1 MKRDTLT
8 GLIARAALDRG
19 YSFFMGEEHEFSGAA
34 REFPAAWLVPPS
46 VVAVT
51 GREEGEITYRV
62 VLHLAA
68 LGGADDCGASGG
80 SDGTDESGSGVAGIV
95 GESGYEIGGLWA
107 GLERDA
113 RRIVVALASD
123 AEVTAVTGVSCTPA
137 RQSLSVHGEESVALK
152 CDVKMSYYF

>member
-8 GLIARAALDRG
+8 GLIECTVLARG
-19 YSFFMGEEHEFSGAA
+19 YTFHTGEEHELNGAV

-80 SDGTDESGSGVAGIV
+80 SDGAD
-95 GESGYEIGGLWA
+95 EIGGLWA

-113 RRIVVALASD
+113 RRIVAALASD

-137 RQSLSVHGEESVALK
+137 RQSLSVQGEESVALK